1 MRIYRSTDLEAAKFY
16 AIDIETTGL
25 DFSKDEII
33 SFACVPVINLRILVR
48 DTFYTLIKPKSYN
61 HKAMRY
67 HGISKDNLMDAPA
80 FEEVSDRILKTL
92 DGILI
97 GHTVEFDFTFLKTSF
112 KSLGVRFKRDL
123 IDIAMV
129 ERWLRLKRK
138 TEENDF
144 SLDGMIA
151 AYGLKPHYRHNAAA
165 DAFFAA
171 QIFQMQMREMMALG
185 IDSTEKVIKAAKSCR
200 HTEPGI
206 AF

>member
-1 MRIYRSTDLEAAKFY
+1 MRIYRSTDLKTAKFY

-25 DFSKDEII
+25 DLDKDEII
-33 SFACVPVINLRILVR
+33 SFACVPIINLKILVR

-61 HKAMRY
+61 YKAMKY
-67 HGISKDNLMDAPA
+67 HGISKDNLMDAPV
-80 FEEVSDRILKTL
+80 FEEVSDRIQKTL
-92 DGILI
+92 DGILV
-97 GHTVEFDFTFLKTSF
+97 GHSVEFDFTFLKTNF
-112 KSLGVRFKRDL
+112 KSLGVRFKRDI

-138 TEENDF
+138 SEGNNF

-151 AYGLKPHYRHNAAA
+151 TYGLKQYYRHNAAA

-171 QIFQMQMREMMALG
+171 QIFQIQMREMMSLG
-185 IDSTEKVIKAAKSCR
+185 IDSAEKVIRAAKSCR
-200 HTEPGI
+200 HAEPGI

>member
-1 MRIYRSTDLEAAKFY
+1 MDLKAAKFY

-25 DFSKDEII
+25 DFDKDEII
-33 SFACVPVINLRILVR
+33 SFACVPIINLKILVR

-61 HKAMRY
+61 YKAMRY
-67 HGISKDNLMDAPA
+67 HGISKDNLADAPV
-80 FEEVSDRILKTL
+80 FEEVSDRIRKTL
-92 DGILI
+92 DGILV
-97 GHTVEFDFTFLKTSF
+97 GHSVEFDFTFLKIYF

-138 TEENDF
+138 TEENNL

-151 AYGLKPHYRHNAAA
+151 TYGLTQYYRHNAAA

-185 IDSTEKVIKAAKSCR
+185 IDSAGKVIKAAKSCR
-200 HTEPGI
+200 HAEPGL

>member
-1 MRIYRSTDLEAAKFY
+1 MRIYRSTDLRAAKFY

-25 DFSKDEII
+25 DFERDEII
-33 SFACVPVINLRILVR
+33 SFACVPIINLKILVR

-61 HKAMRY
+61 FQAMRY
-67 HGISKDNLMDAPA
+67 HGISRDNLADAPV
-80 FEEVSDRILKTL
+80 FEEVSDRILDTL
-92 DGILI
+92 DGILV
-97 GHTVEFDFTFLKTSF
+97 GHSVEVDFTFLKTNF
-112 KSLGVRFKRDL
+112 KSLGVSFKRDL

-144 SLDGMIA
+144 SLDSMIA
-151 AYGLKPHYRHNAAA
+151 SYGLKQYYRHNAAA

-171 QIFQMQMREMMALG
+171 QIFQIQMREMTALG
-185 IDSTEKVIKAAKSCR
+185 VDSAEKVIKAAKRSR
-200 HTEPGI
+200 HAEPGL

>member
-1 MRIYRSTDLEAAKFY
+1 MRIYRSTDLKAVKFY

-25 DFSKDEII
+25 DFDKDEII
-33 SFACVPVINLRILVR
+33 SFACVPIINLKILVR

-61 HKAMRY
+61 YKAMRY
-67 HGISKDNLMDAPA
+67 HGISEDNLMDAPA
-80 FEEVSDRILKTL
+80 FEEVSDRIQKTL
-92 DGILI
+92 DGILV
-97 GHTVEFDFTFLKTSF
+97 GHSVEVDFTFLKTNF

-138 TEENDF
+138 TEENNL
-144 SLDGMIA
+144 SLDGMIT
-151 AYGLKPHYRHNAAA
+151 AYGLKQYYRHNAAA

-171 QIFQMQMREMMALG
+171 QIFQIQMREMMALG
-185 IDSTEKVIKAAKSCR
+185 IDSAEKVIKAAKSCR
-200 HTEPGI
+200 HAEPGI

>member
-1 MRIYRSTDLEAAKFY
+1 MRIFRSTDLKAAKFY

-25 DFSKDEII
+25 DFDKDEII
-33 SFACVPVINLRILVR
+33 SFACVPIVNLKILVR

-61 HKAMRY
+61 YKAMRY
-67 HGISKDNLMDAPA
+67 HGISKDDLMDAPV
-80 FEEVSDRILKTL
+80 FEEVSDRIEKTL
-92 DGILI
+92 DGILV
-97 GHTVEFDFTFLKTSF
+97 GHTVEFDFTFLKTNF

-138 TEENDF
+138 TEENDL
-144 SLDGMIA
+144 SLAGMIA
-151 AYGLKPHYRHNAAA
+151 AYGLEQHYRHNAAA

-171 QIFQMQMREMMALG
+171 QIFQIQMREMMALG
-185 IDSTEKVIKAAKSCR
+185 IDSAEKVIKAAKSCR
-200 HTEPGI
+200 QAEPGI